1 MLNFEENV
9 IINDENDI
17 GSDQETN
24 CSYSEHSN
32 QTASIEIASMSSTIS
47 TLNTLD
53 HALIS
58 TKVIDNSCNKQEQ
71 LMNLLNSD
79 FLSCSF
85 CHANDNVIKL
95 LPCLHTVCRSCAISL
110 NNHSMNQ
117 DNSAIKC
124 KACHIAGL
132 KLQEQYDPHNNN
144 SFGNETLENNYNDE
158 KYSTVQPGI
167 NSTTGSNCILEKE
180 ETSTVDELQFPNAIF
195 IEKLRDLANLLQK
208 DTIRKCDY
216 CMFENQN
223 SEAQC
228 RCIECG
234 DNLCEPCAQA
244 HKRTRITRLHTLLSY
259 EDILVNGFLLR
270 MREAPP
276 TQCTDHEFSELNTI
290 SSNEIISNNQNVT
303 DNTVRIGSTIVDHDS
318 NKSKTII
325 GHRCNWPSP
334 SACFYCKSCNKLL
347 CAECS
352 GHFSMS
358 SKSKEHENHV
368 VLSLE
373 KAVHD
378 AKIEINKQIDR
389 VKRNNSQFE
398 NYLHNLVKYGH
409 ELSETELRIT
419 NQIQDRAEQLK
430 KEIDQIAN
438 KLLNQLDKEIENE
451 MKSIDHCAG
460 SLYPLIAQ
468 CEVAC
473 RYANALKDFGRPEEV
488 LSCFDQVN
496 KQLSYLGQK
505 KIEYLKARIKT
516 YFKNGGYSYCEDGIE
531 TKSKTFNSS
540 YLFGSIESEK
550 IVEEFSKNETVNRS
564 TIHQQNEL
572 KLELSNIYLNPDQIS
587 VGVNTS
593 PRELETLTNYHE
605 DSRYNNNDNEL
616 HLLNS
621 DNRFKTNESF
631 LTSNNGYTSD
641 NAKHKSMIKEQYNPS
656 KCQVTNELEFDA
668 RVSTD
673 LRDVWPTG
681 LAVNQSNGD
690 IYVVDRDNSRIKL
703 FTHDGTFISS
713 LGDTGEM
720 TDRLISPFDITL
732 SSSRGII
739 FVSDYQRDEIRLF
752 SFDGRSQG
760 TLTKNKLKHP
770 RGVCYGIGLLAVV
783 ESRRHHISLYDIR
796 CDTNSP
802 VHQIP
807 VDKGLTGEEDNS
819 NKFIFNSRTS
829 LTEPYYVEFV
839 DDGGGCLGVT
849 DWAAPS
855 VKLYSLKTGSFLSS
869 IGGYGTT
876 NDNILQPYGICY
888 APWMKSF
895 LIADHVNHRIQ
906 SCQIKHINENDTTI
920 LTNDFNRSIKQTNGL
935 NQINVNGHKITSI
948 NLSSLKPIA
957 EKGTH
962 SIWHP
967 MAITTDVQRKRIIVT
982 EALGNVKVL
991 KSMEAI

>member
-9 IINDENDI
+9 IINDENDN

-32 QTASIEIASMSSTIS
+32 RTPSIEIASMSSTIS
-47 TLNTLD
+47 TLNTTD
-53 HALIS
+53 HVLIS

-71 LMNLLNSD
+71 LINLLNSD

-95 LPCLHTVCRSCAISL
+95 LPCLHTVCQSCAISL
-110 NNHSMNQ
+110 HNHSKSV
-117 DNSAIKC
+117 DNSPIKC
-124 KACHIAGL
+124 KACHMAGL
-132 KLQEQYDPHNNN
+132 KLKEQYDPHNSN
-144 SFGNETLENNYNDE
+144 SFINETLKNNYNDE

-167 NSTTGSNCILEKE
+167 NSTTDSNCVLEKE
-180 ETSTVDELQFPNAIF
+180 ETITVDELQFPNAIF

-223 SEAQC
+223 SEAQF

-259 EDILVNGFLLR
+259 EDILVNGYLLR

-290 SSNEIISNNQNVT
+290 NSNEKTISNNQKVS
-303 DNTVRIGSTIVDHDS
+303 DNTVRTSSTTVDFNS
-318 NKSKTII
+318 NKGKTII

-334 SACFYCKSCNKLL
+334 SACFYCKPC
-347 CAECS
+347 
-352 GHFSMS
+352 
-358 SKSKEHENHV
+358 KEHENHV

-378 AKIEINKQIDR
+378 AKLEINKQIDR

-398 NYLHNLVKYGH
+398 NYLRHLIKYGH
-409 ELSETELRIT
+409 ELGETELNIT
-419 NQIQDRAEQLK
+419 NQIQNRAEQLK
-430 KEIDQIAN
+430 NEIDQIAN
-438 KLLNQLDKEIENE
+438 KLTNQLDKEIGNE
-451 MKSIDHCAG
+451 MKLVDQCAG
-460 SLYPLIAQ
+460 SL
-468 CEVAC
+468 
-473 RYANALKDFGRPEEV
+473 PEEV
-488 LSCFDQVN
+488 LFCFDQVN
-496 KQLSYLGQK
+496 EQLSYLGQK
-505 KIEYLKARIKT
+505 KIEYLGARIKT

-531 TKSKTFNSS
+531 TKSQTFNSS
-540 YLFGSIESEK
+540 YLFGSVECEK
-550 IVEEFSKNETVNRS
+550 IVEEFSKNENINRS
-564 TIHQQNEL
+564 AIHKQNEL

-593 PRELETLTNYHE
+593 PRELETLTSYHE
-605 DSRYNNNDNEL
+605 DNRFNNNDSEL
-616 HLLNS
+616 HLLIS
-621 DNRFKTNESF
+621 GNRFKTNESF
-631 LTSNNGYTSD
+631 LTPRNGYTSD
-641 NAKHKSMIKEQYNPS
+641 NVKHKSMIKEQYNLS

-819 NKFIFNSRTS
+819 NKFIFNSRTA

-839 DDGGGCLGVT
+839 DDGGGCIGVT

-888 APWMKSF
+888 APWTRSF

-906 SCQIKHINENDTTI
+906 SCQIKHINENDNTI
-920 LTNDFNRSIKQTNGL
+920 LTNDFNRSTKQTNGL

-967 MAITTDVQRKRIIVT
+967 MAITTDIQRKRIIVT

-991 KSMEAI
+991 KSMETI

>member
-32 QTASIEIASMSSTIS
+32 RTPSIEIASMSSTIS
-47 TLNTLD
+47 TLNTID

-58 TKVIDNSCNKQEQ
+58 TKIIDNSCNKQEQ

-95 LPCLHTVCRSCAISL
+95 LPCLHTVCQSCAISL
-110 NNHSMNQ
+110 RNHSKSK
-117 DNSAIKC
+117 DNSPIKC
-124 KACHIAGL
+124 KACHMAGL

-144 SFGNETLENNYNDE
+144 NSFINETLKNNYNDE

-167 NSTTGSNCILEKE
+167 SSTTDSNCVLETE
-180 ETSTVDELQFPNAIF
+180 ETITVDELQFPNAIF

-223 SEAQC
+223 SEAQF

-259 EDILVNGFLLR
+259 EDILVNGYLLR

-290 SSNEIISNNQNVT
+290 NSNEKTIGNNQKVS
-303 DNTVRIGSTIVDHDS
+303 DNTVRTNSTTVDFNS
-318 NKSKTII
+318 NKGKTII

-334 SACFYCKSCNKLL
+334 SACFYCKPC
-347 CAECS
+347 
-352 GHFSMS
+352 
-358 SKSKEHENHV
+358 KEHENHV

-378 AKIEINKQIDR
+378 AKLEINKQIDR

-398 NYLHNLVKYGH
+398 DYLRHVIKYGH
-409 ELSETELRIT
+409 ELAETELNIT
-419 NQIQDRAEQLK
+419 NQIQNRAEQLK
-430 KEIDQIAN
+430 NEIDQIAN
-438 KLLNQLDKEIENE
+438 KLTNQIDKEIGNE
-451 MKSIDHCAG
+451 MKLIDQCAG

-473 RYANALKDFGRPEEV
+473 RYANALKDFGRAEEV
-488 LSCFDQVN
+488 LFCFDQVN
-496 KQLSYLGQK
+496 EQLSYLGQK
-505 KIEYLKARIKT
+505 KIEYLGARIKT

-531 TKSKTFNSS
+531 TKSQTFNSS

-550 IVEEFSKNETVNRS
+550 IAEEFSKNEIINRS
-564 TIHQQNEL
+564 AIHKQNEL

-593 PRELETLTNYHE
+593 PRELETLTSYHE
-605 DSRYNNNDNEL
+605 DNRFNNNDNEL
-616 HLLNS
+616 NLLIS
-621 DNRFKTNESF
+621 GNRFKTNESF
-631 LTSNNGYTSD
+631 LTPRNGYTSD
-641 NAKHKSMIKEQYNPS
+641 NMKQKSMIKEHYNLS

-681 LAVNQSNGD
+681 LVVNQSNGD

-807 VDKGLTGEEDNS
+807 VDKGLAGEEDNS
-819 NKFIFNSRTS
+819 NKFIFNSRTA

-888 APWMKSF
+888 APWTRSF

-906 SCQIKHINENDTTI
+906 SCQIKHINENDNTI
-920 LTNDFNRSIKQTNGL
+920 LTNDFNRSTKQTNGL
-935 NQINVNGHKITSI
+935 NQIHVNGHKTTSI

-967 MAITTDVQRKRIIVT
+967 MAITTDIQRKRIIVT

-991 KSMEAI
+991 KSMETI

>member
-58 TKVIDNSCNKQEQ
+58 TKVIDNSCNKQQQ

-132 KLQEQYDPHNNN
+132 KLQKQYDPHNNN
-144 SFGNETLENNYNDE
+144 SFVNETLENNYNDE
-158 KYSTVQPGI
+158 KYSTVQPEI

-208 DTIRKCDY
+208 ETIRKCDY

-290 SSNEIISNNQNVT
+290 SSNEIISNNQNVA
-303 DNTVRIGSTIVDHDS
+303 DNTVRNGSTIVDHHN

-334 SACFYCKSCNKLL
+334 SACFYCKSCNKL
-347 CAECS
+347 
-352 GHFSMS
+352 F
-358 SKSKEHENHV
+358 KEHENHV

-389 VKRNNSQFE
+389 VKRNSSQFE
-398 NYLHNLVKYGH
+398 NYLNNIVKYGH
-409 ELSETELRIT
+409 ELSETELKIT

-460 SLYPLIAQ
+460 SL
-468 CEVAC
+468 
-473 RYANALKDFGRPEEV
+473 PEEV

-516 YFKNGGYSYCEDGIE
+516 YFKSGGYSYCEDGIE

-550 IVEEFSKNETVNRS
+550 IVEEFSKNEIVNRS

-605 DSRYNNNDNEL
+605 DNRYNNNDNEL

-631 LTSNNGYTSD
+631 LTSGNGYTSD
-641 NAKHKSMIKEQYNPS
+641 NAKHKSMVKEQYNQF

-760 TLTKNKLKHP
+760 ILTKNKLKHP

-807 VDKGLTGEEDNS
+807 VDKGLAGEENNS
-819 NKFIFNSRTS
+819 NKFIFNSRTA

-948 NLSSLKPIA
+948 NLSSLKLIA